1 MTGLL
6 ASSSWIYVQ
15 HCPAVGQK
23 IEKETH
29 KFLFSF
35 FTKRRNL
42 WTTMASSTKWRF
54 FLFLIWNFF
63 LYGRFGTLKTSRRGI
78 FFFIFFYILKISNK
92 ITKILV
98 SFPNYFP
105 PPDGSTTKFLFCLS
119 VCLRI
124 ATKMFR
130 LLLLR
135 IDFWIWKF
143 SRDIWTSDT
152 YGYNP
157 TLKVRQERRDVLS
170 FVTLI
175 PCCAPNQ
182 KK

>member
-1 MTGLL
+1 MNNNGVIDKM
-6 ASSSWIYVQ
+6 A
-15 HCPAVGQK
+15 
-23 IEKETH
+23 
-29 KFLFSF
+29 FLSF
-35 FTKRRNL
+35 FDLKL
-42 WTTMASSTKWRF
+42 
-54 FLFLIWNFF
+54 FF
-63 LYGRFGTLKTSRRGI
+63 LYGRFGTLKTSRCGI

-105 PPDGSTTKFLFCLS
+105 PPDGSTTKFSFLS
-119 VCLRI
+119 VCLCLRI

-135 IDFWIWKF
+135 IDFWICKF

-152 YGYNP
+152 YNP
-157 TLKVRQERRDVLS
+157 TLKVRQDRRDVLS

-175 PCCAPNQ
+175 PCCAPSQ